1 MPFSFHLA
9 FLGRKVRI
17 VGDQIEYLD
26 GLPPPTEAELDASR
40 ADAEAAWNA
49 AQNPPKRWPDSEHFV
64 AEFQLP
70 ELAAISL
77 STDPTVAAL
86 RFMLST
92 WLSPVHSDDPRVQ
105 QGLDALVA
113 AGILT
118 PERRSDIVG

>member
-1 MPFSFHLA
+1 MTFLFHLA
-9 FLGRKVRI
+9 FLGRKVC
-17 VGDQIEYLD
+17 VAGDMIEYLD

-49 AQNPPKRWPDSEHFV
+49 AQNPPKRWPDAEHFV

-118 PERRSDIVG
+118 PERRSAIVG